1 LRSAHSGGIGKE
13 QTERRKYW
21 QGVIGEQEV
30 SGKSVRDFC
39 RERELGEH
47 SFYWWRHRLREE
59 KPVSFALVET
69 SPAAP
74 AAKFELAL
82 SSGEVLHIPAD
93 VESLRVV
100 FEGQQ

>member
-1 LRSAHSGGIGKE
+1 MGKE

-21 QGVIGEQEV
+21 QGVIAEQEG

-39 RERELGEH
+39 RERDLGEH

-69 SPAAP
+69 KPAQ
-74 AAKFELAL
+74 AAKLELTL
-82 SSGEVLHIPAD
+82 SSGAVLRIPAD

-100 FEGQQ
+100 FEALRAAQ